1 MKVKDLIK
9 SLSQY
14 DKELDI
20 IFCDSSYNN
29 LDDDE
34 VNRDLM
40 IGKDAIMRYGFY
52 DKDIDGVIPV
62 ECTDSRVNCLELSIQ
77 DFQLDPYIQ
86 VRICTLYIIC
96 LDTIQLFGKI
106 KSHDEYNGKKQTVL
120 TRCKYEVLNSMK
132 RDKIIAEIDEYYNNQ
147 NDSHTSKIDDA
158 ISNLMES
165 WE

>member
-14 DKELDI
+14 DQELDI

-40 IGKDAIMRYGFY
+40 VGKDAIMHYGLY
-52 DKDIDGVIPV
+52 DQDLDGVIPV

-77 DFQLDPYIQ
+77 DFQLDQ
-86 VRICTLYIIC
+86 RI
-96 LDTIQLFGKI
+96 
-106 KSHDEYNGKKQTVL
+106 
-120 TRCKYEVLNSMK
+120 
-132 RDKIIAEIDEYYNNQ
+132 
-147 NDSHTSKIDDA
+147 
-158 ISNLMES
+158 
-165 WE
+165 